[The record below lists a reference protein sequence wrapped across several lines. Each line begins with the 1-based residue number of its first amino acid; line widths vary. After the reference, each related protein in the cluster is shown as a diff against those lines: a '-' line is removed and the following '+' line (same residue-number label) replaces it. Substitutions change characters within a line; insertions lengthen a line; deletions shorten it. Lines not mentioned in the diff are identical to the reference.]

1 VFNKT
6 VKRLLRDLAVVVCCG
21 AVGFVAVAV
30 PRIVDTD
37 DGGGDSGRT
46 NPRIALSDVADNRDP
61 AARAASAPAD
71 VEPPDAP
78 APTPVDAVGR
88 FLTAEGRGNYAASYG
103 LLSASDRAAVGT
115 RAEWEA
121 AHAHFP
127 TVTGATLGTA
137 SGDGARVEVA
147 SEVTF
152 EPGLDETRGLVPA
165 RADATW
171 IAVAEDGGWRVAHS
185 ERRVTPTYPDATGA
199 VSAAETWVRAR
210 VACRAEAEYDGGLV
224 GNAGAVAA
232 LCKARGP
239 VEVGAVTNLEPRVG
253 VEPFLAAFGPQ
264 ALSWARVVPV
274 ARPVPLAVV
283 LAPVADRW
291 VVVGALES
299 LPGGS
304 S

>member
-1 VFNKT
+1 VFNRT
-6 VKRLLRDLAVVVCCG
+6 LKRLLRDLAVVVGCG
-21 AVGFVAVAV
+21 AVGFFAVAV

-37 DGGGDSGRT
+37 DGGGDSGRA

-61 AARAASAPAD
+61 AARAASAAAD
-71 VEPPDAP
+71 VEPPDAA
-78 APTPVDAVGR
+78 APTPVDAVER
-88 FLTAEGRGNYAASYG
+88 FLAAETRGDYATSYG
-103 LLSASDRAAVGT
+103 LLGASDRAAVGS

-121 AHAHFP
+121 AHAQLP
-127 TVTGATLGTA
+127 TLTGATLGA
-137 SGDGARVEVA
+137 ARGDGLRAEVE

-185 ERRVTPTYPDATGA
+185 ERRVTPMYPDANGA

-224 GNAGAVAA
+224 GNAGTVAA
-232 LCKARGP
+232 LCNARGP
-239 VEVGAVTNLEPRVG
+239 VEVGAVTNLESGVG
-253 VEPFLAAFGPQ
+253 VEPFLAAYGPQ

-274 ARPVPLAVV
+274 ARPVPVAVV

>member
-1 VFNKT
+1 
-6 VKRLLRDLAVVVCCG
+6 VVGCG
-21 AVGFVAVAV
+21 AVGFLVVAV
-30 PRIVDTD
+30 PRIADTD
-37 DGGGDSGRT
+37 DGAGGSGRA
-46 NPRIALSDVADNRDP
+46 NPRIALSDVAENRDP
-61 AARAASAPAD
+61 AARAAGESAE

-78 APTPVDAVGR
+78 APTPVDAVES
-88 FLTAEGRGNYAASYG
+88 FLAAETRSDHATSYG
-103 LLSASDRAAVGT
+103 LLSAADRAVVGS

-121 AHAHFP
+121 AHAQLP
-127 TVTGATLGTA
+127 TLTGATLGAA
-137 SGDGARVEVA
+137 SGDGTRVEVA

-165 RADATW
+165 RANATW
-171 IAVAEDGGWRVAHS
+171 IAVTEDGGWRVAHS
-185 ERRVTPTYPDATGA
+185 ERRVTPTYPDPNGA
-199 VSAAETWVRAR
+199 VTATETWVRAR

-224 GNAGAVAA
+224 GAESEVAA
-232 LCKARGP
+232 LCNARGP
-239 VEVGAVTNLEPRVG
+239 IEVGAITNLEPGVG

>member
-1 VFNKT
+1 VFNRT
-6 VKRLLRDLAVVVCCG
+6 VKRLLRDLAVAVGCG
-21 AVGFVAVAV
+21 ALGFFAVAV
-30 PRIVDTD
+30 PRIVDSD
-37 DGGGDSGRT
+37 DGGGDSGRA

-61 AARAASAPAD
+61 AARAASAAAE

-78 APTPVDAVGR
+78 APTPVDAVER
-88 FLTAEGRGNYAASYG
+88 FLAAETRGDYATSYG
-103 LLSASDRAAVGT
+103 LLGASDRAAAGS

-121 AHAHFP
+121 AHAQLP
-127 TVTGATLGTA
+127 THTGATLGA
-137 SGDGARVEVA
+137 ARGDGLRVEVE

-185 ERRVTPTYPDATGA
+185 ERRVTPIYPDANGA

-224 GNAGAVAA
+224 GNAGTVAA
-232 LCKARGP
+232 LCNARGP
-239 VEVGAVTNLEPRVG
+239 FEVGAVTNLEPGVG